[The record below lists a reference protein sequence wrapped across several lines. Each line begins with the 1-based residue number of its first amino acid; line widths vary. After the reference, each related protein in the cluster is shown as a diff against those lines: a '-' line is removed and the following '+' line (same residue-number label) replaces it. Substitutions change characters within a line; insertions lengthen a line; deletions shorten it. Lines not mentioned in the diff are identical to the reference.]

1 MKNKKAIIIVTI
13 LIVIVLIIGIVIA
26 AIKKH
31 NMEEDNEKGKMP
43 TKFSISYSYGGG
55 FTTYA
60 DSLHREITIDQDGN
74 VTIELTI
81 DDSKVEPLKYNIGKD
96 KAKELMEFFYENEFY
111 SVKKDLSN
119 NDVTDL
125 DSRYIEVKSNTFN
138 RRVGGYAASLNNRFR
153 KFSSKIVD
161 TVGEEKIKEFRDSVI
176 KAYEKE

>member
-1 MKNKKAIIIVTI
+1 MKNKKAIIIVVI
-13 LIVIVLIIGIVIA
+13 LIVLVLIIGTIVA

-31 NMEEDNEKGKMP
+31 NTEEENAKVKMP
-43 TKFSISYSYGGG
+43 TKFTISYSYGGG

-60 DSLHREITIDQDGN
+60 DSLNREITIDQDGN

-96 KAKELMEFFYENEFY
+96 KAKELMKFFYENEFY
-111 SVKKDLSN
+111 DVKKDLSN
-119 NDVTDL
+119 NNVTDL

-138 RRVGGYAASLNNRFR
+138 RRVGGYAASINNKFR
-153 KFSSKIVD
+153 KFSTKIID
-161 TVGEEKIKEFRDSVI
+161 IVGEEKIQEFRDSVI